1 MKLFELFAT
10 LGLDSNEFDNNID
23 ASVEKGEGARDKLSG
38 AFSAIKTA
46 ITIAG
51 IAVAVKAIGDSFTNA
66 AAAADKV
73 DKASQTLGMSR
84 KGYQEWGYVLS
95 QNGSSI
101 DTMSVSMK
109 TMQNAI
115 AQGTKATDDAFAK
128 LGLNADELKNM
139 STEDAFGAVVTAL
152 QGMPAGAEKT
162 ALAMDLLGKNA
173 MELMPL
179 LNGTAESTEG
189 LKQEANDL
197 GLVLSDDAVDSGVAF
212 TDAMDTLKRTM
223 SAAGTSLITGLMPS
237 ITKLIDKITPLLA
250 RILPKLTKAFGKI
263 FEALEPVGDFLLDV
277 LVGAIEWVADNIDT
291 LIPIVGALGAAFLVL
306 NIIMNANPF
315 SLIVIGIAAVIA
327 GIVLL
332 VKNFDSVTEW
342 LGQIGAWI
350 YDNVISPV
358 VRFFVGLWTT
368 VSGAA
373 SDAWDAIVA
382 VWELVATWFDDNIIT
397 PVGDFFANLWTD
409 VSSAASDAWD
419 AIVAV
424 WELVSTWFNDN
435 VIVPVSDFFAGL
447 WSAVTTAAT
456 DTWDAIVAVWTVVS
470 AWFTDNIITPV
481 SSAFSKFWLTI
492 SSLFSTLWGWIK
504 GVWVGAN
511 QWFNDTVITPIANA
525 FTAFWDGI
533 KNAAKNTWDAIVE
546 WIAKAID
553 DIKTFLGLQGKASYN
568 SGVQDTSGNTIYIGT
583 PPGAVQYSTG
593 LDYVPSKGAYHLDPG
608 EAVLTKLEAD
618 NWRKGGQQSVV
629 GATAQDIASAIASA
643 MQNVRVMMDG
653 NTVGTLVASTVSSV
667 IGETAQT
674 LRYV

>member
-1 MKLFELFAT
+1 M
-10 LGLDSNEFDNNID
+10 
-23 ASVEKGEGARDKLSG
+23 
-38 AFSAIKTA
+38 
-46 ITIAG
+46 
-51 IAVAVKAIGDSFTNA
+51 
-66 AAAADKV
+66 
-73 DKASQTLGMSR
+73 
-84 KGYQEWGYVLS
+84 
-95 QNGSSI
+95 
-101 DTMSVSMK
+101 
-109 TMQNAI
+109 
-115 AQGTKATDDAFAK
+115 
-128 LGLNADELKNM
+128 
-139 STEDAFGAVVTAL
+139 
-152 QGMPAGAEKT
+152 
-162 ALAMDLLGKNA
+162 
-173 MELMPL
+173 
-179 LNGTAESTEG
+179 
-189 LKQEANDL
+189 
-197 GLVLSDDAVDSGVAF
+197 
-212 TDAMDTLKRTM
+212 
-223 SAAGTSLITGLMPS
+223 
-237 ITKLIDKITPLLA
+237 
-250 RILPKLTKAFGKI
+250 
-263 FEALEPVGDFLLDV
+263 
-277 LVGAIEWVADNIDT
+277 
-291 LIPIVGALGAAFLVL
+291 
-306 NIIMNANPF
+306 
-315 SLIVIGIAAVIA
+315 
-327 GIVLL
+327 
-332 VKNFDSVTEW
+332 
-342 LGQIGAWI
+342 
-350 YDNVISPV
+350 
-358 VRFFVGLWTT
+358 GLWTT